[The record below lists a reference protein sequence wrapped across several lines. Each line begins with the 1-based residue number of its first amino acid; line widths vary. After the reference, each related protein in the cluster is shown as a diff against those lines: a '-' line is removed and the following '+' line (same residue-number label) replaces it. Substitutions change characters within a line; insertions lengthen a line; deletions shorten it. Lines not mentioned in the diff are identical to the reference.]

1 MRRILAVILC
11 VLLLATTVYADNA
24 ASRVTTTGTVSEDG
38 SCQITLNATIRL
50 DQATDGLTFPLGTK
64 VSDVT
69 LNGSNASLTKRGGI
83 TAVKLGYLDGQE
95 GTFDI
100 SIHYTV
106 RDLVTENDEGVQFIT
121 VPLLYGFPYPVE
133 DMTFSVTMPGTF
145 ESTPS
150 FYSGYHEQNIENDI
164 EYTISGSTIS
174 GTVDAIL
181 KDSETLVLE
190 LQAPEGMFVRVRSG
204 STLPLCHAAMGIF
217 ALLALVYWFRTMR
230 YLPGWPTRR
239 STAPAGVSAG
249 FLGSYLAHKPA
260 DLSMLVV
267 QWAQMGYLIIHL
279 DENGRVI
286 LHKKMEMGN
295 ERSTFEQRS
304 FRLLFPK
311 HPQIDATNFRFARI
325 SETVARNSM
334 RYAAGFRPDSG
345 NPRFFRLLG
354 CGVGI
359 FAGIAMGDCG
369 AYSPVWRILVM
380 ILMAVLTPILCWKI
394 QEGMGCL
401 LLRDK
406 SDLLVSLLA
415 GVIVLAAA
423 NLCGGFVY
431 GVVALV
437 WSLAVG
443 FAAAYGGRRSEN
455 GSRLFTEIIGLRR
468 YMCKVSKSELMRILR
483 SNPDYYFELAPY
495 AIALGVDR
503 QFARRFE
510 GLHQPACTWLVTGM
524 DSSRTALEWY
534 PQLRTAVEAMNAQQK
549 RSVWDK
555 LFKLK

>member
-24 ASRVTTTGTVSEDG
+24 ASRVNTTGTVSEDG

-50 DQATDGLTFPLGTK
+50 DKAAEDLTFPLGTN
-64 VSDVT
+64 VSNVT
-69 LNGSNASLTKRGGI
+69 LNGSNASLTKRSGI
-83 TAVKLGYLDGQE
+83 TAVKLSYLDGQE

-106 RDLVTENDEGVQFIT
+106 RDLVTEDDDGIQFVTI
-121 VPLLYGFPYPVE
+121 PLLYGFPYPVE

-145 ESTPS
+145 ETTPS

-164 EYTISGSTIS
+164 EYTISGATIT

-181 KDSETLVLE
+181 KDSETLVLK
-190 LQAPEGMFVRVRSG
+190 LQAPEGMFIRVRSG
-204 STLPLCHAAMGIF
+204 SSIPLCRIAMGLC
-217 ALLALVYWFRTMR
+217 ALLALLYWLRTMR

-260 DLSMLVV
+260 DLTLLAI

-295 ERSTFEQRS
+295 ERSTFEQRC
-304 FRLLFPK
+304 FKRLFPK
-311 HPQIDATNFRFARI
+311 NPQIDATSFRFARI
-325 SETVARNSM
+325 CETVARNSM
-334 RYAAGFRPDSG
+334 RYAAGFRPESG
-345 NPRFFRLLG
+345 NPQLFRLLS
-354 CGVGI
+354 CGVGV
-359 FAGIAMGDCG
+359 FAGLAIADSG
-369 AYSPVWRILVM
+369 AYTPVWRILVM
-380 ILMAVLTPILCWKI
+380 VLMAVLTPILCWKI

-401 LLRDK
+401 LLRDR
-406 SDLLVSLLA
+406 SDLTVSLLA
-415 GVIVLAAA
+415 GVILLAAA

-431 GVVALV
+431 GVIALV
-437 WSLAVG
+437 WSLLSG
-443 FAAAYGGRRSEN
+443 LAAAYGGRRSEN

-510 GLHQPACTWLVTGM
+510 GLHLPACTWLVTGM
-524 DSSRTALEWY
+524 DSSRTAAEWY
-534 PQLRTAVEAMNAQQK
+534 PLLRTAVEAMNAQQK
-549 RSVWDK
+549 RPLWDK
-555 LFKLK
+555 LLKLK